1 MPEKRSKIF
10 LQFVKTVICI
20 VFFEFIQKMS
30 EMDLEKALCESIEEE
45 QVANSDLLEGQS
57 ARQVEGDIFPTF
69 NVAQFALADSC
80 DFATI

>member
-1 MPEKRSKIF
+1 
-10 LQFVKTVICI
+10 
-20 VFFEFIQKMS
+20 
-30 EMDLEKALCESIEEE
+30 MDLKKALFKSIVEE

>member
-1 MPEKRSKIF
+1 
-10 LQFVKTVICI
+10 
-20 VFFEFIQKMS
+20 MS
-30 EMDLEKALCESIEEE
+30 EMDLEKALFKSIVEE